1 MGGYGTGFL
10 EAVSTGCPVITNI
23 IDEEFVNIGWNPPP
37 VINVKNKNEL
47 QNIFKKIKM
56 KTINLGKISD
66 ELVLWLK
73 QNHDSKVYSKML
85 LEKLKKILD
94 AT

>member
-1 MGGYGTGFL
+1 MSKIKMNYKIFL
-10 EAVSTGCPVITNI
+10 
-23 IDEEFVNIGWNPPP
+23 
-37 VINVKNKNEL
+37 
-47 QNIFKKIKM
+47 KIKM